1 MPVSTAGC
9 HWPAVLKVVVMKHF
23 FAAFSALKS
32 IRLAL
37 RAMLFGLVA
46 TALAGCMDF
55 DTHFQFKPDGTVK
68 TAMVIK
74 ISQEMHELISLEDGD
89 AFCNRPGE
97 KRAMHSDGVSCT
109 MVRTSTIDEL
119 TSGRFSLDMSPSQ
132 DGQNI
137 APMSVSEIADG
148 VLRVTIDFKAMMED
162 ENSQEE
168 LDTPEM
174 RALVKAAFAGNHMSF
189 GFTALEV
196 VSSTGEIWDDGKTT
210 SIKIPMANLID
221 KTAPESFSAT
231 LRYKD
236 TGWWGQVM
244 VWVSSATSFLIS
256 LWPF

>member
-1 MPVSTAGC
+1 MNSFR
-9 HWPAVLKVVVMKHF
+9 AVL
-23 FAAFSALKS
+23 AALRSV
-32 IRLAL
+32 RLAFRVML
-37 RAMLFGLVA
+37 LGFVAM
-46 TALAGCMDF
+46 ALAGCMDF

-68 TAMVIK
+68 RAMVIK

-97 KRAMHSDGVSCT
+97 KRANHSDGVSCT
-109 MVRTSTIDEL
+109 MVQTSTIDEL
-119 TSGRFSLDMSPSQ
+119 ASGRFSLDMSPSQ

-137 APMSVSEIADG
+137 APLSVTEIADG

-162 ENSQEE
+162 DDSQKEM
-168 LDTPEM
+168 DTPEM

-210 SIKIPMANLID
+210 TIKIPMGNLID

-231 LRYKD
+231 LRYKE

-244 VWVSSATSFLIS
+244 AWASGATSFLVS